1 MPDAVRAHAAYA
13 TTWYADLVGPFL
25 CPASR
30 LSELQEALGD
40 QPPLGVI
47 LIGDTGVAGVLD
59 AADVV
64 QADER
69 LVLRG
74 AEVPLPASDTVS
86 AARRTATG
94 LRALEPD
101 LATSI
106 EVPRV
111 PGLDQ
116 TLDIIAEEGLRAKLR
131 TGGATADA
139 VPSDVEL
146 AEFIAACLDRELAFK
161 LTAGLHH
168 AVRYT
173 DTDSGIEQHGFLN
186 VLAATATTLDGASV
200 PDVIRVLSTRDA
212 ERLLT
217 ALLST
222 GIDRARDWFQA
233 FGSCSISEP
242 LDDLVALGLFRQP
255 EAAP

>member
-1 MPDAVRAHAAYA
+1 MPCRV
-13 TTWYADLVGPFL
+13 
-25 CPASR
+25 
-30 LSELQEALGD
+30 
-40 QPPLGVI
+40 
-47 LIGDTGVAGVLD
+47 
-59 AADVV
+59 
-64 QADER
+64 
-69 LVLRG
+69 
-74 AEVPLPASDTVS
+74 
-86 AARRTATG
+86 
-94 LRALEPD
+94 
-101 LATSI
+101 TS
-106 EVPRV
+106 
-111 PGLDQ
+111 
-116 TLDIIAEEGLRAKLR
+116 
-131 TGGATADA
+131 
-139 VPSDVEL
+139 SL

-186 VLAATATTLDGASV
+186 ILAATAATLDGASM

-212 ERLLT
+212 EGLLT
-217 ALLST
+217 ALLTT